1 MLALLRHIPFLKTVL
16 WHSITAFGGPQGH
29 MGLMLKTFVY
39 KRRDITETELFEYNA
54 FCQLLPGASS
64 TQVLTL
70 VGYKRGGI
78 LLAIITLLIWI
89 LPACILM
96 STLSFCVDYIDVN
109 TLHHHNL
116 FEFIQPMAVGFLGFA
131 VFRAFKISI
140 RNPITWIILIVSSIT
155 TFLFFKQP
163 IIFPLLIMLGG
174 IVTNFSDK
182 RIPQTETKSR
192 PIKWGNI
199 WLFVLI
205 FIVAGYLSTTAKQE
219 QWHNKR
225 AYNLFE
231 NFYRFGSMVFGG
243 GDVLM
248 PMMYEQFVVREK
260 SHYMNKETFLTGAGI
275 VRAIPGPVFS
285 VAAYAG
291 GVAMSNKSV
300 PKQLLGCAIGAI
312 GIFLPSVLL
321 VLFFFPVWHN
331 LKKYAIIFRALEG
344 INAAVVGL
352 MLGSF
357 LFLLKDV
364 SWIGFQT
371 VNFLNLGVI
380 IGTFTLLSF
389 TKIPPFI
396 VPFVCLI
403 LGWIF

>member
-1 MLALLRHIPFLKTVL
+1 MLL
-16 WHSITAFGGPQGH
+16 HSITAFGGPQGH
-29 MGLMLKTFVY
+29 MGLMLKTFVHKHNY
-39 KRRDITETELFEYNA
+39 ISEAELFEYNA

-70 VGYKRGGI
+70 IGYKHGGVI
-78 LLAIITLLIWI
+78 LAIITLLIWI
-89 LPACILM
+89 LPACVIM
-96 STLSFCVDYIDVN
+96 STLSFCIDYIDIS

-116 FEFIQPMAVGFLGFA
+116 FEFIQPMAVGFLGFS
-131 VFRAFKISI
+131 VFRASKISI
-140 RNPITWIILIVSSIT
+140 RNPITWIILLLASIA
-155 TFLFFKQP
+155 TFLFFKHP
-163 IIFPLLIMLGG
+163 IIFPVLIVLAG
-174 IVTNFSDK
+174 IVTNFSNK
-182 RIPQTETKSR
+182 RIPQIELKSK

-205 FIVAGYLSTTAKQE
+205 FLVAGYLSTKAKQE

-248 PMMYEQFVVREK
+248 PMMYEQFVVRDK
-260 SHYMNKETFLTGAGI
+260 SHYMTKEAFLSGAGV

-291 GVAMSNKSV
+291 GVAMSNKTVS
-300 PKQLLGCAIGAI
+300 KQILGCAIGAI

-331 LKKYAIIFRALEG
+331 LKKYAVIFRALEG

-357 LFLLKDV
+357 AFLLHDI
-364 SWIGFQT
+364 SLINFQAIS
-371 VNFLNLGVI
+371 FLNIGVI
-380 IGTFTLLSF
+380 VGTFSLLSF

-396 VPFVCLI
+396 VPFVCLL